1 MQSYLDVERETFEAK
16 SNSWEHAFFQPRA
29 NDAWFIDGGLDAIE

>member
-1 MQSYLDVERETFEAK
+1 MQSYLDEERETFEAK
-16 SNSWEHAFFQPRA
+16 PNSWEHALFQALA